1 MMRRICEAAFLF
13 VGTLGWWGFV
23 YPELCPVEEVYE
35 EEACEQGAYG
45 EEVCG
50 QESQEEEIHRQKA
63 GGRRDA
69 KAVFEDRES
78 PWSFRESG
86 WQLGE
91 IRIKSRLAEY
101 VCQIRENA
109 AEEKRLDDE
118 G

>member
-1 MMRRICEAAFLF
+1 MMRRICEAALLF

-23 YPELCPVEEVYE
+23 YPDLCPVEEVYE
-35 EEACEQGAYG
+35 EEADEQEDEQEAHEG
-45 EEVCG
+45 EV
-50 QESQEEEIHRQKA
+50 HRQKA
-63 GGRRDA
+63 GGRREA

-78 PWSFRESG
+78 LWNFRESG

>member
-1 MMRRICEAAFLF
+1 MMRRICEAALLF

-23 YPELCPVEEVYE
+23 YPDLCPVEEVCE
-35 EEACEQGAYG
+35 EETDEQDYEQEAH
-45 EEVCG
+45 EREV
-50 QESQEEEIHRQKA
+50 HRQKA
-63 GGRRDA
+63 GGRREA

-78 PWSFRESG
+78 PWNFRESG

-91 IRIKSRLAEY
+91 IRIKSRFAEY

>member
-1 MMRRICEAAFLF
+1 MMRRICEAVLLF

-23 YPELCPVEEVYE
+23 YPDLCPVEEVYE
-35 EEACEQGAYG
+35 EETYEQDDEQEAH
-45 EEVCG
+45 EREV
-50 QESQEEEIHRQKA
+50 HRQKA
-63 GGRRDA
+63 GGKREA

-78 PWSFRESG
+78 PWNFQSG

>member
-23 YPELCPVEEVYE
+23 YPELCPGGEVYE
-35 EEACEQGAYG
+35 EEAYEGEAPEKGIHEQEAA
-45 EEVCG
+45 
-50 QESQEEEIHRQKA
+50 Q
-63 GGRRDA
+63 GRDVR
-69 KAVFEDRES
+69 AVFEGCEK
-78 PWSFRESG
+78 PWNFRESG

>member
-1 MMRRICEAAFLF
+1 MMRRICEAALLF

-23 YPELCPVEEVYE
+23 YPDLCPVEEVYE
-35 EEACEQGAYG
+35 EETYEQDDEQEAH
-45 EEVCG
+45 EREV
-50 QESQEEEIHRQKA
+50 HRQKA
-63 GGRRDA
+63 GGKREA
-69 KAVFEDRES
+69 KEVFEDRES
-78 PWSFRESG
+78 PWNFRESG

>member
-1 MMRRICEAAFLF
+1 MMRRICEAALLF

-23 YPELCPVEEVYE
+23 YPEHCPVEEVYE
-35 EEACEQGAYG
+35 EEAY
-45 EEVCG
+45 
-50 QESQEEEIHRQKA
+50 EEESHEEESHRQKA
-63 GGRRDA
+63 GEGRDA

-78 PWSFRESG
+78 PWNFQESG

>member
-1 MMRRICEAAFLF
+1 MMRRICEAALLF

-23 YPELCPVEEVYE
+23 YPDLCPVEEVYE
-35 EEACEQGAYG
+35 EETDEQDYEQEAH
-45 EEVCG
+45 EREV
-50 QESQEEEIHRQKA
+50 HRQKA
-63 GGRRDA
+63 GGRREA

-78 PWSFRESG
+78 PWNFRESG

-91 IRIKSRLAEY
+91 IRIKSRFAEY